1 VIISDENVLQDILT
15 TYRERFQRN
24 LFLLAEKD
32 PSLLA
37 RVENSVSEERLIKAE
52 DGELTMRA
60 GSLYLESSISP
71 KKQAVRFARLFA
83 GKSDRFLFLG
93 CGLGYHIN
101 ELLGTGK
108 TGILIEQDI
117 EMFRAALF
125 VLEPAVIGRLL
136 LVIGFPAEEAVMK
149 IPTPAL
155 AGSAMVTHPVSG
167 RIWPR
172 YYEAVGNGVRRKLQ
186 QELASEATVAS
197 SQCLWIKNVLRNVGL
212 PHKNYSLLRKECAGR
227 FAGPVLLVASGPWLE
242 EAMEK
247 IARLSTDIPVFSL
260 LPSLPYLLSCGVK
273 PDLVLS
279 TDPGFYNRDRAR
291 AALDAAGTM
300 QLPLATT
307 FSADHG
313 MLRSWRGKVIFFSH
327 GLAIET
333 LLGDVTNDALSIP
346 MQGTSALVMILLAR
360 VMGFDRI
367 FLAGYDFAVNGIKD
381 HHRGGGFDTIDL
393 AKSSRFFRWDTA
405 VVSRLAGEGFYR
417 IGGGSGDEKK
427 SKSGDDGVISK
438 NAASGGISTSHKLSL
453 YRTWFEQNIVRSD
466 LVILTGPTGIRTGPA
481 PQSPVSADFEITLEP
496 YTKRLDR
503 RVVLKGLQ
511 SITRRLSAKSS
522 YEKRY
527 EMLYGT
533 RPAGENPRVREDVKG
548 VMDLIDRIIAT
559 TGRKRPENSTELFV

>member
-1 VIISDENVLQDILT
+1 VIISDKNVSQDIST

-24 LFLLAEKD
+24 LLILAEKD

-37 RVENSVSEERLIKAE
+37 RVENSVVEERLIKAE
-52 DGELTMRA
+52 DGELTMRT

-125 VLEPAVIGRLL
+125 VLEPAIIGRLL
-136 LVIGFPAEEAVMK
+136 LLIGFSAEEAVMK
-149 IPTPAL
+149 IPLPIL

-167 RIWPR
+167 RVRPR

-197 SQCLWIKNVLRNVGL
+197 SQRLWIKNVLRNVGL
-212 PHKNYSLLRKECAGR
+212 PHKGYRLLRKECAGR

-247 IARLSTDIPVFSL
+247 IERLSTDIPVFSL

-367 FLAGYDFAVNGIKD
+367 LLAGYDFAVNGIKD

-405 VVSRLAGEGFYR
+405 VVSRLAGEGF
-417 IGGGSGDEKK
+417 K
-427 SKSGDDGVISK
+427 SVRTEDGRTVR
-438 NAASGGISTSHKLSL
+438 TSHKLSL
-453 YRTWFEQNIVRSD
+453 YRTWFEENILRSD
-466 LVILTGPTGIRTGPA
+466 LVILTGPTGIPAGPA
-481 PQSPVSADFEITLEP
+481 PQSPASADFKITLEP

-511 SITRRLSAKSS
+511 SILRRLSAKSS

-533 RPAGENPRVREDVKG
+533 LSAGENPRVREDVKD
-548 VMDLIDRIIAT
+548 VMDLIDRIIAA
-559 TGRKRPENSTELFV
+559 TGRRRPENSTELFV